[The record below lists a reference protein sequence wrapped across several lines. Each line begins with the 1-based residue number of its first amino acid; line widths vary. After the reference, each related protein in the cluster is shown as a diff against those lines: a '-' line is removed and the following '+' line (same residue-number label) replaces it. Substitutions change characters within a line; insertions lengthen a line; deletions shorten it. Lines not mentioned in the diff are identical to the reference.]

1 MTVHGDT
8 PRRRLAR
15 PLRIASLVHG
25 VGGFDSGV
33 RRLIL
38 DQAAAWSRVPG
49 VSIGLFVRCEAGTED
64 AWRNEPD
71 VVAVTS
77 SSLGM
82 PGRFIARELLSLRL
96 ALWRPDVIYLR
107 HSTISPSVLL
117 LASAFPTVVGGDLD
131 DLDELAIRSR
141 LRFWYM
147 RFTRQRLLRRA
158 RRIMVVTHEIGR
170 QPSIASVGRPVDVF
184 PNTID
189 VDAYPVMAA
198 PQNASPRLAFIGA
211 PRLPWAG
218 VDKIVRLAHQFLEW
232 RFDVIGSDADEL
244 RGAPPNLVAHGQLS
258 RDQYLPILAEADVA
272 IGPLALHRKSLN
284 ETSALKVA
292 EYLACGIPVILA
304 SHETAFPD
312 GAPFLLEI
320 PNTEDN
326 VDTAIDAIRQF
337 VTEWRGRRVPRE
349 AITAVDANVVE
360 AQRIGLLAAEAR
372 SARGV
377 GHAPR
382 HRILARGTTSEPVG
396 TARRDS

>member
-1 MTVHGDT
+1 
-8 PRRRLAR
+8 
-15 PLRIASLVHG
+15 
-25 VGGFDSGV
+25 
-33 RRLIL
+33 
-38 DQAAAWSRVPG
+38 
-49 VSIGLFVRCEAGTED
+49 VRCEAGSEG
-64 AWRNEPD
+64 AWRNEPN

-82 PGRFIARELLSLRL
+82 PGRFVARELLSLRL

-272 IGPLALHRKSLN
+272 IGPPALHRKSLN

-326 VDTAIDAIRQF
+326 VDTAIGAIRQF